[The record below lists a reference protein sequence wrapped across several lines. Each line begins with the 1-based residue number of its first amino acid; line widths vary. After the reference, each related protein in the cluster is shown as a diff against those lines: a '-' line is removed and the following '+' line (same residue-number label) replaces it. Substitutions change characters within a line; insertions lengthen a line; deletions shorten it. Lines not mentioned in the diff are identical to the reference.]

1 MMEKLELKK
10 PEKPRRTTERK
21 RFIIYAIVLILVIA
35 LAFIVGY
42 FIKHKKPKCS
52 SGSDIEAKEKF
63 YQQIVDKLEA
73 KNFEENLQ

>member
-1 MMEKLELKK
+1 M
-10 PEKPRRTTERK
+10 
-21 RFIIYAIVLILVIA
+21 A

-42 FIKHKKPKCS
+42 FIKHKKPKCT

-73 KNFEENLQ
+73 KNLEENLQ

>member
-1 MMEKLELKK
+1 MEKLEIKK
-10 PEKPRRTTERK
+10 TEKPRTTSERK
-21 RFIIYAIVLILVIA
+21 RFIIFAIVLVLVMA

-42 FIKHKKPKCS
+42 FIKHKKPKCT

-73 KNFEENLQ
+73 KNLEENLQ